1 MNKKEHKEYQ
11 KVVGNHLKKVSSS
24 KKEAQAFLI
33 RAGIHDKNG
42 KLNKHYRTDTE

>member
-11 KVVGNHLKKVSSS
+11 KVVKDHLKKVSSS
-24 KKEAQAFLI
+24 KKEAKAFLV

-42 KLNKHYRTDTE
+42 KLNKHYRTDKD